1 MFEHVHKSYFV
12 SQMFSASVP
21 RTLAFVVPIVFYVIV
36 GCQKPHR
43 MRDPK
48 RNSGMFARGSL
59 AMFFF
64 SKVKSFSEEVDTWT
78 GCFSY
83 KSFFLIVHC
92 ILLFL
97 GGGGGGGL
105 IQSGN

>member
-1 MFEHVHKSYFV
+1 
-12 SQMFSASVP
+12 
-21 RTLAFVVPIVFYVIV
+21 
-36 GCQKPHR
+36 

-92 ILLFL
+92 ILIFL
-97 GGGGGGGL
+97 GGGCGGGSHPEREL
-105 IQSGN
+105 RDLASARSSN